1 MTDQQSFDED
11 PQLRALLGQSD
22 PARSLPPADPT
33 GLARLLEDTMSTD
46 LETRVDQP
54 VRQRNPLT
62 WLAAAAAVAVIGGGG
77 AFTAMSMSDDND
89 PVQQAGPAPT
99 SEPVVITL
107 DAAGTGDAA
116 RCAVPTP
123 EMLSNAEVAFAGTV
137 TAVDGSTV
145 TLTPTETY
153 TGQAADEV
161 ELVGLLPGVRGPELT
176 GIPSFEVGS
185 TYLVSGTDG
194 QVSAC
199 GFSGPVS
206 PQLEQLYDVAF
217 R

>member
-11 PQLRALLGQSD
+11 PQLRALLAQSD

-54 VRQRNPLT
+54 VRQRSPLT

-77 AFTAMSMSDDND
+77 AFAAMSMGGDDD
-89 PVQQAGPAPT
+89 PVQQAGPASS
-99 SEPVVITL
+99 SEPAVITL
-107 DAAGTGDAA
+107 DAAGTGEA

-123 EMLSNAEVAFAGTV
+123 EILSSAEVAFAGTV
-137 TAVDGSTV
+137 TAVDGDTV
-145 TLTPTETY
+145 TLTPTETF

-161 ELVGLLPGVRGPELT
+161 ELVGLMPGIRGPELI
-176 GIPSFEVGS
+176 GIPAFEVGS

-206 PQLEQLYDVAF
+206 PELEQLYDVAF

>member
-22 PARSLPPADPT
+22 PASSLRPADPT

-77 AFTAMSMSDDND
+77 AFTAMSMSNDDD

-107 DAAGTGDAA
+107 DAAGTGEA

-123 EMLSNAEVAFAGTV
+123 EMLAGAEVAFAGTV

-153 TGQAADEV
+153 AGQAADEV
-161 ELVGLLPGVRGPELT
+161 ELVGLLSGVRGPELV
-176 GIPSFEVGS
+176 GIPQFEVGS

-206 PQLEQLYDVAF
+206 PELEQLYDSAF